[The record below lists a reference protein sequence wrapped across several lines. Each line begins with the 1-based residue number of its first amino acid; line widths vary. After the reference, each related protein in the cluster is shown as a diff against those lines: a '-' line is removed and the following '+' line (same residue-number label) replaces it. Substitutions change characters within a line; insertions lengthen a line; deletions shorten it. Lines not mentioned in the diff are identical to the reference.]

1 MKNKSILLI
10 LLFFIL
16 ANCGFEPIYS
26 SKKSNFNI
34 GETKITNKNRFNAII
49 ENNLRNISNN
59 ESQNIFDLI
68 INSERKKIVSSKDA
82 KGNPQLLTMI
92 ISVEVQII
100 KNNVIKNTKNF
111 SEHRPY
117 HVGLTNAL
125 LDLRNDLLVLKAASR
140 RPQRGSA
147 FGSLIDTATVFSL
160 CRSSDRS
167 YTSPWIFVERR

>member
-34 GETKITNKNRFNAII
+34 GEVKITNKNKFNAII

-100 KNNVIKNTKNF
+100 QNNVIKNTKNF
-111 SEHRPY
+111 SKNFNY
-117 HVGLTNAL
+117 SNNSNKFGLAQYEKDIEKNLINGIIENINSYL
-125 LDLRNDLLVLKAASR
+125 L
-140 RPQRGSA
+140 
-147 FGSLIDTATVFSL
+147 SL
-160 CRSSDRS
+160 
-167 YTSPWIFVERR
+167 

>member
-34 GETKITNKNRFNAII
+34 GEIKITNKNRFNTII

-111 SEHRPY
+111 SKNFSY
-117 HVGLTNAL
+117 SNNSNKFGLAQYEKDIEKNLISEIIENINSYL
-125 LDLRNDLLVLKAASR
+125 L
-140 RPQRGSA
+140 
-147 FGSLIDTATVFSL
+147 SL
-160 CRSSDRS
+160 
-167 YTSPWIFVERR
+167 

>member
-34 GETKITNKNRFNAII
+34 GEIKITSKNKFNSII
-49 ENNLRNISNN
+49 KNNLKNISNN
-59 ESQNIFDLI
+59 ESQNKFDLI
-68 INSERKKIVSSKDA
+68 INSEKKRIISSKDT

-100 KNNVIKNTKNF
+100 KDNVIKNIKNF
-111 SEHRPY
+111 SQDFSY
-117 HVGLTNAL
+117 SN
-125 LDLRNDLLVLKAASR
+125 NSNK
-140 RPQRGSA
+140 
-147 FGSLIDTATVFSL
+147 FSL
-160 CRSSDRS
+160 AQYEKDIEKNLINKIIENITTYLLSL
-167 YTSPWIFVERR
+167 

>member
-34 GETKITNKNRFNAII
+34 GEIKITSKNKFNSII
-49 ENNLRNISNN
+49 KNNLKNISNN
-59 ESQNIFDLI
+59 ESQNKFDLI
-68 INSERKKIVSSKDA
+68 INSEKKRIISSKDA

-100 KNNVIKNTKNF
+100 KDSVIKNKKNF
-111 SEHRPY
+111 SQNFSY
-117 HVGLTNAL
+117 SN
-125 LDLRNDLLVLKAASR
+125 NSNK
-140 RPQRGSA
+140 
-147 FGSLIDTATVFSL
+147 FSL
-160 CRSSDRS
+160 AQYEKDIEKNLINKIIENINTYLLSL
-167 YTSPWIFVERR
+167 

>member
-34 GETKITNKNRFNAII
+34 GEIKITNKNKFNSII
-49 ENNLRNISNN
+49 KNNLKNISNN
-59 ESQNIFDLI
+59 ESQNKFDLI
-68 INSERKKIVSSKDA
+68 INYEKKRIISSKDA

-100 KNNVIKNTKNF
+100 KDNVIKNKKNF
-111 SEHRPY
+111 SQNFSY
-117 HVGLTNAL
+117 SN
-125 LDLRNDLLVLKAASR
+125 NSNK
-140 RPQRGSA
+140 
-147 FGSLIDTATVFSL
+147 FSL
-160 CRSSDRS
+160 AQYEKDIEKNLINKIIENINTYLLSL
-167 YTSPWIFVERR
+167 

>member
-34 GETKITNKNRFNAII
+34 DEIKITNKNRFNTII
-49 ENNLRNISNN
+49 ENNLRNISNS

-92 ISVEVQII
+92 ISVEIQII

-111 SEHRPY
+111 SENFSY
-117 HVGLTNAL
+117 SN
-125 LDLRNDLLVLKAASR
+125 NSNK
-140 RPQRGSA
+140 
-147 FGSLIDTATVFSL
+147 FSL
-160 CRSSDRS
+160 GQYEKDIEKNLINKIIENINTYLLSL
-167 YTSPWIFVERR
+167 

>member
-34 GETKITNKNRFNAII
+34 GEIKITNKNKFNAMIK
-49 ENNLRNISNN
+49 NNLKNISNN
-59 ESQNIFDLI
+59 ESQNKFDLI
-68 INSERKKIVSSKDA
+68 INSEKKRIISSKDT

-100 KNNVIKNTKNF
+100 KDNVIKNKKNF
-111 SEHRPY
+111 SQDFSY
-117 HVGLTNAL
+117 SNNSNKFGLAQYEKDIEKNLINKIIENLNAYL
-125 LDLRNDLLVLKAASR
+125 L
-140 RPQRGSA
+140 
-147 FGSLIDTATVFSL
+147 SL
-160 CRSSDRS
+160 
-167 YTSPWIFVERR
+167 

>member
-1 MKNKSILLI
+1 MKNKSILLT

-34 GETKITNKNRFNAII
+34 DEIKITNKNRFNTII

-111 SEHRPY
+111 SKNFSY
-117 HVGLTNAL
+117 SNNSNKFGLAQYEKDIEKNLISEIIENINSYL
-125 LDLRNDLLVLKAASR
+125 L
-140 RPQRGSA
+140 
-147 FGSLIDTATVFSL
+147 SL
-160 CRSSDRS
+160 
-167 YTSPWIFVERR
+167 

>member
-34 GETKITNKNRFNAII
+34 GEIKITNKNKFNSMIK
-49 ENNLRNISNN
+49 NNLKNISNN
-59 ESQNIFDLI
+59 ESQNKFDLI
-68 INSERKKIVSSKDA
+68 INSEKKRIISSKDA

-100 KNNVIKNTKNF
+100 KDNVIKNQKNF
-111 SEHRPY
+111 TQNFSY
-117 HVGLTNAL
+117 SN
-125 LDLRNDLLVLKAASR
+125 NSNK
-140 RPQRGSA
+140 
-147 FGSLIDTATVFSL
+147 FSL
-160 CRSSDRS
+160 AQYEKDIEKNLINKIIENINTYLLSL
-167 YTSPWIFVERR
+167 

>member
-34 GETKITNKNRFNAII
+34 GEIKITNKNKFNSMIK
-49 ENNLRNISNN
+49 NNLKNISNN
-59 ESQNIFDLI
+59 ESQNKFDLI
-68 INSERKKIVSSKDA
+68 INSEKKRIISSKDT

-100 KNNVIKNTKNF
+100 KDNVIKNKKNF
-111 SEHRPY
+111 SQDFSY
-117 HVGLTNAL
+117 SN
-125 LDLRNDLLVLKAASR
+125 NSNK
-140 RPQRGSA
+140 
-147 FGSLIDTATVFSL
+147 FSL
-160 CRSSDRS
+160 AQYEKDIEKNLINKIIENLNAYLLSL
-167 YTSPWIFVERR
+167 

>member
-34 GETKITNKNRFNAII
+34 GEIKITNKNKFNSMIKS
-49 ENNLRNISNN
+49 NLKNISNN
-59 ESQNIFDLI
+59 ESQNKFDLI
-68 INSERKKIVSSKDA
+68 ISSKKKRIISSKDT

-100 KNNVIKNTKNF
+100 KDSVIKNKKNF
-111 SEHRPY
+111 SQNFSYSNNSNKFDLAQYEKNIEKNLINKIIENINTY
-117 HVGLTNAL
+117 L
-125 LDLRNDLLVLKAASR
+125 L
-140 RPQRGSA
+140 
-147 FGSLIDTATVFSL
+147 SL
-160 CRSSDRS
+160 
-167 YTSPWIFVERR
+167 

>member
-34 GETKITNKNRFNAII
+34 GEIKTTNKNRFNAII

-68 INSERKKIVSSKDA
+68 INSERKKIVSSKDE
-82 KGNPQLLTMI
+82 KGNPQFLTMI

-111 SEHRPY
+111 SENFSY
-117 HVGLTNAL
+117 SNNSNKFGLGQYEKDIEKNLIKKIIENLNTYL
-125 LDLRNDLLVLKAASR
+125 L
-140 RPQRGSA
+140 
-147 FGSLIDTATVFSL
+147 SL
-160 CRSSDRS
+160 
-167 YTSPWIFVERR
+167 

>member
-34 GETKITNKNRFNAII
+34 GEIKITNKNKFNSII
-49 ENNLRNISNN
+49 KNNLKNISNN
-59 ESQNIFDLI
+59 ESQNKFDLI
-68 INSERKKIVSSKDA
+68 INSEKKRIISSKDT

-100 KNNVIKNTKNF
+100 KDNVIKNKKNF
-111 SEHRPY
+111 SQDFSY
-117 HVGLTNAL
+117 SNNSNKFGLAQYEKDIEKNLINKIIENIKTYL
-125 LDLRNDLLVLKAASR
+125 L
-140 RPQRGSA
+140 
-147 FGSLIDTATVFSL
+147 SL
-160 CRSSDRS
+160 
-167 YTSPWIFVERR
+167 

>member
-34 GETKITNKNRFNAII
+34 GEIKITSKNKFNSII
-49 ENNLRNISNN
+49 KYNLKNISNN
-59 ESQNIFDLI
+59 ESQNKFDLI
-68 INSERKKIVSSKDA
+68 INSEKKRIISSKDT

-100 KNNVIKNTKNF
+100 KDNVIKNKKNF
-111 SEHRPY
+111 SQDFSY
-117 HVGLTNAL
+117 SNNSNKFGLAQYEKDIEKNLINKIIENINTYL
-125 LDLRNDLLVLKAASR
+125 L
-140 RPQRGSA
+140 
-147 FGSLIDTATVFSL
+147 SL
-160 CRSSDRS
+160 
-167 YTSPWIFVERR
+167 

>member
-34 GETKITNKNRFNAII
+34 GEIKITNKNKFNAII

-111 SEHRPY
+111 SENFSY
-117 HVGLTNAL
+117 SNDTN
-125 LDLRNDLLVLKAASR
+125 K
-140 RPQRGSA
+140 
-147 FGSLIDTATVFSL
+147 FSL
-160 CRSSDRS
+160 AQYEKDIEKNLINKIIENIKTYLLSL
-167 YTSPWIFVERR
+167 

>member
-34 GETKITNKNRFNAII
+34 GEIKIISKYKFNSMIK
-49 ENNLRNISNN
+49 NNLKNISNN
-59 ESQNIFDLI
+59 ESQNKFDLI
-68 INSERKKIVSSKDA
+68 INSEKKKIISSKDT

-100 KNNVIKNTKNF
+100 EDNVIKNKKNF
-111 SEHRPY
+111 SQNFSY
-117 HVGLTNAL
+117 SN
-125 LDLRNDLLVLKAASR
+125 NSNK
-140 RPQRGSA
+140 
-147 FGSLIDTATVFSL
+147 FSL
-160 CRSSDRS
+160 AQYEKDIEKNLINKIIENLNTYLLSL
-167 YTSPWIFVERR
+167 

>member
-34 GETKITNKNRFNAII
+34 GEIKITSKNKFNSII
-49 ENNLRNISNN
+49 KNNLKNISNN
-59 ESQNIFDLI
+59 ESQNKFDLI
-68 INSERKKIVSSKDA
+68 INSEKKRIVSSKDA

-100 KNNVIKNTKNF
+100 KDSVIKNKKNF
-111 SEHRPY
+111 SQDFSY
-117 HVGLTNAL
+117 SN
-125 LDLRNDLLVLKAASR
+125 NSNK
-140 RPQRGSA
+140 
-147 FGSLIDTATVFSL
+147 FSL
-160 CRSSDRS
+160 DQYGKDIEKNLINKIIENINTYLLSL
-167 YTSPWIFVERR
+167 

>member
-34 GETKITNKNRFNAII
+34 GEIKITSKNKFNSKIK
-49 ENNLRNISNN
+49 NNLKNISNN
-59 ESQNIFDLI
+59 ESQNKFDLI
-68 INSERKKIVSSKDA
+68 INSEKKRIVSSKDA

-100 KNNVIKNTKNF
+100 KDSVIKNKKNF
-111 SEHRPY
+111 SQDFSY
-117 HVGLTNAL
+117 SN
-125 LDLRNDLLVLKAASR
+125 NSNK
-140 RPQRGSA
+140 
-147 FGSLIDTATVFSL
+147 FSL
-160 CRSSDRS
+160 YQYEKDIEKNLINKIIENINTYLLSL
-167 YTSPWIFVERR
+167 

>member
-34 GETKITNKNRFNAII
+34 GEIKITNKNKFNSII
-49 ENNLRNISNN
+49 KNNLKNISNN
-59 ESQNIFDLI
+59 ESQNKFDLI
-68 INSERKKIVSSKDA
+68 INSEKKRIVSSKDT

-100 KNNVIKNTKNF
+100 KDNVIKNKKNF
-111 SEHRPY
+111 SQNFSY
-117 HVGLTNAL
+117 SN
-125 LDLRNDLLVLKAASR
+125 NSNK
-140 RPQRGSA
+140 
-147 FGSLIDTATVFSL
+147 FSL
-160 CRSSDRS
+160 AQYEKDIEKNLINKIIENINTYLLSL
-167 YTSPWIFVERR
+167 